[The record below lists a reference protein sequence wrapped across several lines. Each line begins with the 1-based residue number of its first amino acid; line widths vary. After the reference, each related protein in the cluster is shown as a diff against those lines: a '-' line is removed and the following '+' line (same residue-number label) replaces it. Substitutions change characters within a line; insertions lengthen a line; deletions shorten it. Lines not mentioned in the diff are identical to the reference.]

1 MKGKVLRKC
10 NKGLSQALLPAHVPG
25 HLGLILRSFGAKQK
39 MLLERLGRCGCG
51 SFNKTQGIIVRY
63 TDSFT
68 PAQVYTLRSVLL
80 DRYGI
85 ESTRC
90 AQNQAKEQYII
101 RIPKREVAKVQH
113 LVKPHIPS
121 IMAYRVGLSLF
132 SVALIQGLSW
142 GWGCQWPDYVLA
154 GVAG

>member
-1 MKGKVLRKC
+1 
-10 NKGLSQALLPAHVPG
+10 
-25 HLGLILRSFGAKQK
+25 

-90 AQNQAKEQYII
+90 AHVKAKDQYRI
-101 RIPKREVAKVQH
+101 RIPKRMVPKLQQWVN
-113 LVKPHIPS
+113 PFIPS
-121 IMAYRVGLSLF
+121 MMAYREGRGFLF
-132 SVALIQGLSW
+132 PLILNS
-142 GWGCQWPDYVLA
+142 P
-154 GVAG
+154 